1 MPEALAVKQ
10 GVTLPQ
16 KLLSDLRGC
25 NASDIK
31 QRLAK
36 QLPALMDDYRT
47 DKETDN
53 FIKQMEKA
61 LGVKPEAYYAIFF
74 MDGDNMGAWLT

>member
-1 MPEALAVKQ
+1 MSLAPALAQLRNIEPEALGRLLPEALAVKQ

-47 DKETDN
+47 DKETFS
-53 FIKQMEKA
+53 FIKTPGH
-61 LGVKPEAYYAIFF
+61 L
-74 MDGDNMGAWLT
+74 